1 MNKNKYYIN
10 VGTQEISLNHDA
22 NNDDFVV
29 YATEEEIIKLRE
41 IFDEVYNSDMRSFF
55 RAHIPAMPYHQDQD
69 NDDYDV
75 GMKSAFRMIHDLGDE
90 MTREHIEQ
98 MKILED

>member
-1 MNKNKYYIN
+1 MNRNKYYIN
-10 VGTQEISLNHDA
+10 MGTQEISLNHDA

-55 RAHIPAMPYHQDQD
+55 GRTFLPCLPPRSGQ
-69 NDDYDV
+69 
-75 GMKSAFRMIHDLGDE
+75 
-90 MTREHIEQ
+90 
-98 MKILED
+98 